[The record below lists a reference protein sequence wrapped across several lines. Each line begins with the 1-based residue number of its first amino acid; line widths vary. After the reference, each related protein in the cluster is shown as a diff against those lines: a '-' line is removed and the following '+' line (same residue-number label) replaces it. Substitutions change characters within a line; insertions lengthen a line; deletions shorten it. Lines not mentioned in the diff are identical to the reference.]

1 MILKSYTG
9 NCSLY
14 IFIRGFTRR
23 AYNRNGKSALKQTI
37 AAMIK
42 IRFAFT
48 CFLIKLQNF
57 IISGASINTR
67 GLIIGCIFWFT
78 SRLACVQTPPP
89 PLRKK
94 SEKGFFLRGGGK
106 GFCTQATGRWAITWR
121 AYKLGGEGQGRC

>member
-1 MILKSYTG
+1 MILKNCTG

-14 IFIRGFTRR
+14 FFVRGFTRR
-23 AYNRNGKSALKQTI
+23 AYIRNGKSALKQTI

-42 IRFAFT
+42 ISFAFT
-48 CFLIKLQNF
+48 CFLIKLQNV

-67 GLIIGCIFWFT
+67 GLINGYIFWFT

-94 SEKGFFLRGGGK
+94 SEKWFFLRGGGK
-106 GFCTQATGRWAITWR
+106 GVCTQATGRWAITWR